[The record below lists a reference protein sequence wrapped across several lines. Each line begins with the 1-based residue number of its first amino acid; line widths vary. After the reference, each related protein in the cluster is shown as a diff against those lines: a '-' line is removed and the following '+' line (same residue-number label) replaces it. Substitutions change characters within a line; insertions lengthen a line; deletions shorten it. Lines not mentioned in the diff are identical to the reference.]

1 MGVRR
6 MSPKEKAATRHY
18 GNKVWQQIAGKSDS
32 SGIEWAKRAEPHT
45 GPVPVGNQFVNLSG
59 IN

>member
-1 MGVRR
+1 

-18 GNKVWQQIAGKSDS
+18 GNKVWQQIAGKSDA

-45 GPVPVGNQFVNLSG
+45 GPVPVGNQFVNLGG
-59 IN
+59 ID